1 VFEHVVV
8 GATDSESGT
17 RAVRR
22 ALELVRASG
31 GTLHVVAALAPKE
44 GPAPSVPEEFRY
56 TDAGAG
62 QADWVLSQARAHAGE
77 AQIRVTTHPVL
88 ADPVQALTK
97 VAAEER
103 ADLIVVGCGHHG
115 DDRRLSGI
123 DQAVMDRADCAVLV
137 VRAVWSPD
145 PAVPPDLWSFS
156 DRAPRSGPAAPV
168 VSPPAQVRGNPG
180 GVTH

>member
-44 GPAPSVPEEFRY
+44 GPAPAVPEEFRY

-62 QADWVLSQARAHAGE
+62 QGDWVLSQARAHADE
-77 AQIRVTTHPVL
+77 AQVRVTTHPVL
-88 ADPVQALTK
+88 ADPVEAITK
-97 VAAEER
+97 VAADER

-115 DDRRLSGI
+115 DDRQLSGI
-123 DQAVMDRADCAVLV
+123 DQAVMDRAGCAVLV
-137 VRAVWSPD
+137 V
-145 PAVPPDLWSFS
+145 
-156 DRAPRSGPAAPV
+156 
-168 VSPPAQVRGNPG
+168 
-180 GVTH
+180 

>member
-8 GATDSESGT
+8 GATDSEGGT

-22 ALELVRASG
+22 ALQLVRASG
-31 GTLHVVAALAPKE
+31 GTLHVVAALKPKE

-62 QADWVLSQARAHAGE
+62 RADWVLSQARARADE
-77 AQIRVTTHPVL
+77 VQVRVTTHPVL
-88 ADPVQALTK
+88 ADPARAIAK

-115 DDRRLSGI
+115 EDRQLSGV
-123 DQAVMDRADCAVLV
+123 DRAVMDGAGCAVLV
-137 VRAVWSPD
+137 V
-145 PAVPPDLWSFS
+145 
-156 DRAPRSGPAAPV
+156 
-168 VSPPAQVRGNPG
+168 
-180 GVTH
+180 